1 MGKCAA
7 SQIIQAMK
15 IDNNTFGYF
24 LFYRYSCR
32 IIWLEVSTTNNDP
45 NVILLLYL
53 LAVLNNNGIYMAYL
67 KIIDN
72 HDETFGFVVVIG
84 CPSIVRTDRGT
95 ENTSLAASHMALRHN
110 HLDEFRGE
118 KSFRYGSST
127 TNTVKYLK
135 IVFYDF
141 YFNCTFAPSTL

>member
-1 MGKCAA
+1 
-7 SQIIQAMK
+7 
-15 IDNNTFGYF
+15 
-24 LFYRYSCR
+24 
-32 IIWLEVSTTNNDP
+32 
-45 NVILLLYL
+45 
-53 LAVLNNNGIYMAYL
+53 MAYL

-72 HDETFGFVVVIG
+72 HDKTFGFVVVIG

-135 IVFYDF
+135 MCV
-141 YFNCTFAPSTL
+141 L